1 MTAFLDTA
9 GRYALLT
16 KREEIELGRRIQ
28 RWLQWDA
35 ETNGPCPRAVER
47 SGRRAREKFILCN
60 LRLVAKVCRSYTRC
74 LYGTGFSFED
84 ILQEGTVGLA
94 RAAEKYDPE
103 CGYAMSTYAIWWIR
117 QSVSRALE
125 SRGSLIKVG
134 TQPRRNLRKLQRLMV
149 EGMSAMDAA
158 EQLELSS
165 RQLDLAQCASVGMR
179 VCSLDAAIDSGLSI

>member
-28 RWLQWDA
+28 RWLQWDEEA
-35 ETNGPCPRAVER
+35 NGPCPRAVER

-60 LRLVAKVCRSYTRC
+60 LRLVAKVCKSYTRR

-103 CGYAMSTYAIWWIR
+103 CGYAMSTYATWWIR
-117 QSVSRALE
+117 QAVSRALE

-134 TQPRRNLRKLQRLMV
+134 TQPRRNLYKLQRLII
-149 EGMSAMDAA
+149 EGVPVAEAA
-158 EQLELSS
+158 NQLELSNK
-165 RQLDLAQCASVGMR
+165 QLELVQCASVGMR
-179 VCSLDAAIDSGLSI
+179 VRSLDAAVDNGLAI